1 MPSGLE
7 YSIET
12 NLRFYKKVAKTIDGA
27 KSISS
32 EVETEEEYGG
42 GPSDDLVREKIE
54 FKDIDKELQ
63 DLLQEIKQNEAL
75 ISYTKRESLAEIADY
90 CRFVLSK
97 EALSEEGLI
106 RYSSQE
112 NPTIV
117 TASDFLR
124 YQENIKMVYE
134 ITQAFLNE

>member
-1 MPSGLE
+1 MSSGLE

-12 NLRFYKKVAKTIDGA
+12 NLRFYKKVVKTIDGA
-27 KSISS
+27 RSISS

-42 GPSDDLVREKIE
+42 GPSDDLVQEKIE
-54 FKDIDKELQ
+54 FKDIGKELN
-63 DLLQEIKQNEAL
+63 DLLQEIKQNEVL
-75 ISYTKRESLAEIADY
+75 INYTKRESLAEIADY

-97 EALSEEGLI
+97 EALSKEGLT

-124 YQENIKMVYE
+124 YQENIKIVYE
-134 ITQAFLNE
+134 ITQTLSKE